1 VKSLYRAGSLTTV
14 ARGLAK
20 FRLDL
25 VGVQEV
31 GWEKT
36 DTVLADD
43 WKNEGS
49 GFRLD
54 LVCVVKVRWEKR
66 ETLLSRGSEKLG
78 WCGMWHVGGT
88 GEFTQGFGGWG
99 KRRKERNWKT

>member
-14 ARGLAK
+14 ARGLVR

-31 GWEKT
+31 GWEKR
-36 DTVLADD
+36 DTVLAEV

-49 GFRLD
+49 RFRLD
-54 LVCVVKVRWEKR
+54 LVGVV
-66 ETLLSRGSEKLG
+66 
-78 WCGMWHVGGT
+78 
-88 GEFTQGFGGWG
+88 
-99 KRRKERNWKT
+99 